1 MVGPFITGTPAEI
14 EPTSHT
20 WEAVQPRAAPGRS
33 EEDGPRRDQLLLR
46 IGAARK
52 EAGSTF
58 RAAADQKL
66 TCLSFRQK
74 FSASSAD
81 LFDRL
86 VENR

>member
-1 MVGPFITGTPAEI
+1 
-14 EPTSHT
+14 
-20 WEAVQPRAAPGRS
+20 
-33 EEDGPRRDQLLLR
+33 LLLR

-66 TCLSFRQK
+66 KCLSFRQK